1 MKPIYLD
8 YNATTPIAAEV
19 KIAMLPFLDEHFGN
33 PSSTHWFGLQSKKTI
48 EKARSQIAEMLG
60 CAADEIFFTSGGSE
74 ANNLAIKGY
83 SAAHQNKG
91 RHIITSQ
98 IEHPAVLKVCDYL
111 KHNGFE
117 ISVIPVDEFG
127 VVKIDDLEQ
136 AIRTDT
142 ILISIMHANNE
153 VGTIQPVK
161 DVSKIAHKRGIAV
174 HTDAAQSV
182 GKIEVRV
189 DELGVDMLSIAG
201 HKLYAP
207 AGVGALYLRR
217 GIELQKQI
225 HGADHEHNLRAGTE
239 NVLEIVG
246 LGKACESVTA
256 ELEQTNR
263 HLKERADQLWRGLN
277 GQLDNI
283 RLNGHPEN
291 RLPNTVSVSFYG
303 LQANVILDEI
313 DSIAASAGAAC
324 HANHTSV
331 SYVLEAI
338 KMPVQWAM
346 GTIRF
351 SVGKMTTR
359 EEIDVAI
366 DKICTVV
373 RRLRGKNCV
382 ERGEGRIK

>member
-19 KIAMLPFLDEHFGN
+19 KNAMLPFLDEHFGN

>member
-19 KIAMLPFLDEHFGN
+19 KNAMLPFLDEHFGN
-33 PSSTHWFGLQSKKTI
+33 PSSTHWFGLQSKKAI

-373 RRLRGKNCV
+373 RRLRGRDCV
-382 ERGEGRIK
+382 ERG

>member
-19 KIAMLPFLDEHFGN
+19 KNAMLPFLDEHFGN

-217 GIELQKQI
+217 GP
-225 HGADHEHNLRAGTE
+225 
-239 NVLEIVG
+239 
-246 LGKACESVTA
+246 
-256 ELEQTNR
+256 
-263 HLKERADQLWRGLN
+263 
-277 GQLDNI
+277 
-283 RLNGHPEN
+283 PE
-291 RLPNTVSVSFYG
+291 
-303 LQANVILDEI
+303 
-313 DSIAASAGAAC
+313 
-324 HANHTSV
+324 
-331 SYVLEAI
+331 
-338 KMPVQWAM
+338 
-346 GTIRF
+346 
-351 SVGKMTTR
+351 
-359 EEIDVAI
+359 
-366 DKICTVV
+366 
-373 RRLRGKNCV
+373 
-382 ERGEGRIK
+382 